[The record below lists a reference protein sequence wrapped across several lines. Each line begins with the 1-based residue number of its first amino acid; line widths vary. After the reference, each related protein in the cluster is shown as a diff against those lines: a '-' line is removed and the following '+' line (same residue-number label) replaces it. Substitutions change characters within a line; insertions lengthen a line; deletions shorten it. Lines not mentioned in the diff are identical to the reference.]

1 MFQLFK
7 FKVWLYF
14 ERVKPA
20 WAFIAVFLQ
29 FLTKYYKN
37 KVFDF
42 INFKKMVIL
51 TVKHATE
58 VQFLF
63 NVPIKTEVSKVKEE
77 LRKIYNAR
85 LKVERLATEID
96 QLSQFGTMLPENMQ
110 GLMIVNKF

>member
-42 INFKKMVIL
+42 
-51 TVKHATE
+51 
-58 VQFLF
+58 
-63 NVPIKTEVSKVKEE
+63 
-77 LRKIYNAR
+77 Y
-85 LKVERLATEID
+85 
-96 QLSQFGTMLPENMQ
+96 
-110 GLMIVNKF
+110 KF